1 MGAYED
7 YEQRNNGPHDMGF
20 VDPPEPLSTDEML
33 AAIERQ
39 RILAECFGPLTITEY
54 QGRHTAVIHDTDIDR
69 DLVWEGATRREAIER
84 VYAEFA

>member
-7 YEQRNNGPHDMGF
+7 FEQRHNGPHDMGF
-20 VDPPEPLSTDEML
+20 VDARISTDEML

-54 QGRHTAVIHDTDIDR
+54 QGRFNAVMRDTDLDR
-69 DLVWEGATRREAIER
+69 DAVWEGATRREAIER
-84 VYAEFA
+84 VYWEFV

>member
-7 YEQRNNGPHDMGF
+7 FEQRNNGPHGF
-20 VDPPEPLSTDEML
+20 PEVERISSDEML
-33 AAIERQ
+33 AFIERQ